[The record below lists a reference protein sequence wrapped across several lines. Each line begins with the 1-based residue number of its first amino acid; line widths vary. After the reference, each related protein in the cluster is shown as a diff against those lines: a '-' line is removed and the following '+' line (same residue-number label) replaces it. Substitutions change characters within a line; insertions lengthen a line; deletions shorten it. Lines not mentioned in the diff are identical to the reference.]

1 VVNPRCSVRVAC
13 SPARR
18 LRYPISAVIIAA
30 IGIDA
35 SIACQCASI
44 RPGISTRPPPSIS
57 TRCSLRPASMDRV
70 EIDST
75 VEPRTRT
82 FEPFDNTG
90 DRPSKTRTLRNN
102 VVLCSLDDI
111 D

>member
-1 VVNPRCSVRVAC
+1 
-13 SPARR
+13 
-18 LRYPISAVIIAA
+18 
-30 IGIDA
+30 
-35 SIACQCASI
+35 
-44 RPGISTRPPPSIS
+44 
-57 TRCSLRPASMDRV
+57 V
-70 EIDST
+70 EIDSM

>member
-1 VVNPRCSVRVAC
+1 
-13 SPARR
+13 
-18 LRYPISAVIIAA
+18 
-30 IGIDA
+30 
-35 SIACQCASI
+35 
-44 RPGISTRPPPSIS
+44 
-57 TRCSLRPASMDRV
+57 V
-70 EIDST
+70 EIDSI

-90 DRPSKTRTLRNN
+90 DRPSKIRTLRNN